1 MGTGIIPENWPSV
14 KCPSWG
20 RFLPLADCLTGG
32 PTGLILAVM
41 KQMDP
46 VLAMQKA
53 ADLRLEEILRL
64 VDEGVSYTKIGR
76 KFGITR
82 QRISQIVKRA
92 AKSPP
97 PR

>member
-1 MGTGIIPENWPSV
+1 
-14 KCPSWG
+14 
-20 RFLPLADCLTGG
+20 
-32 PTGLILAVM
+32 M

-46 VLAMQKA
+46 VLAMRKA

-92 AKSPP
+92 ADSSPP
-97 PR
+97 G